1 MRTNQPFRLGAD
13 KYAAAPS
20 FVDRLGRLASWI
32 SAWMMTRA
40 HHRGAT
46 VLYEELNRLPD
57 VELQVRGLSRGTL
70 ARDIGNACDRGWVL
84 PNREQSRERP
94 ERSGQ

>member
-1 MRTNQPFRLGAD
+1 M
-13 KYAAAPS
+13 
-20 FVDRLGRLASWI
+20 
-32 SAWMMTRA
+32 
-40 HHRGAT
+40 
-46 VLYEELNRLPD
+46 LYEELNRLPD

-84 PNREQSRERP
+84 PNREQSRERA